1 MAEIFFLEEISN
13 EEVNPYEAV
22 KVASM
27 EARRINQA
35 RGIAEVKSEGEKV
48 TTLGLRRL
56 AQKKICVRYDRPEA
70 EEADGEADE
79 S

>member
-27 EARRINQA
+27 EARRINQV
-35 RGIAEVKSEGEKV
+35 RGMAEIKSEGEKV

-56 AQKKICVRYDRPEA
+56 AQKKIRVKYDRPQD
-70 EEADGEADE
+70 EEGEGDE
-79 S
+79 E